1 MVPSIIWILISL
13 TLILIGVS
21 AYYFSKH
28 FKGGNSER
36 KDDLSLSLF
45 LEQQELPSVLFDGKT
60 YKAIDANQMALQLF
74 AIYQRSLL
82 KAFSFADFFAEELSE
97 SEIKF
102 LLVAAENGG
111 LTRQSIKC
119 KNRNGDILSL
129 IISMIRFKN
138 GDFICKFDHEIVKE
152 EAVPEK
158 STNNVVGNTIASDS
172 VETVEEAHKIDI
184 QPTIKKNES
193 EPIAYDADSIK
204 DDTNA
209 VAVID
214 IFQRFIEVNEHFA
227 YITGYSVEELKKIS
241 LQDLIHP
248 THSVI
253 HQKWLSDLV
262 KGVSAVSSVER
273 SIITKSRKK
282 AVVDLMAAFLPSRNV
297 IFITAFDNTDS
308 RKTID
313 NLLSNRENLIELVE
327 NTGESIMSLNAIGL
341 VTVING
347 QAKKLFRDCYE
358 VLIEEGD
365 NLINKLK
372 PGFKQLWVGRIQS
385 VLKGETINYN
395 DSHEALGVFTFY
407 EVMLYPMKNELGLI
421 TGISFSARDIT
432 DRLHKEEELRL
443 AKEKAEAATAA
454 KSEFLAVMSHEIRTP
469 LNGLIGISELLNN
482 TRLDEQQK
490 EFVDIMRL
498 SGEALLQV
506 INDILDFSKIEAN
519 KMQLEEAPFHIADV
533 IEETVDILS
542 AKAKEKGLTIESNI
556 ALNVPE
562 AIIGD
567 KARLR
572 QVMMNLVGNAIKFT
586 EKGKIVIEVES
597 EGNGEEMMLKF
608 LVRDTGMGMTQEQ
621 MDVAFNAFTQAD
633 QSTFRKYGGTGLGL
647 TICKTLVNLMG
658 GKIWANS
665 VVGRGSD
672 FYFTI
677 QTKETKIVETKVK
690 DSRPI
695 GTTSEKPNFEM
706 GKQLPAKILLV
717 EDNEINRLLAS
728 KLFNRI
734 GYQIDSVNDG
744 SDAVTAVSKNSY
756 DVVFMDI
763 QMNGMDGFEATK
775 MIRSKFGNAGPV
787 IIAMT
792 AFASPEDRKACL
804 DAGMD
809 DYVSKPITI
818 DDLERMLVKW
828 VKNPNPEVVIQNT
841 KSVSTKKPVVP
852 KTDTLDLSVVKRLVD
867 IGKASDK
874 NFTAQ
879 LLEMFALQV
888 PKLISIINDALNT
901 NDFDT
906 VWKTAHKLK
915 GTCLNIGAV
924 KLSALCKEMEAKGRS
939 KDSSGLKGIAL
950 QLEIEFKAAVKDLGE
965 VFLANL

>member
-1 MVPSIIWILISL
+1 MASSIIWILVVF
-13 TLILIGVS
+13 TLVIIGLS
-21 AYYFSKH
+21 AYFFSKH
-28 FKGGNSER
+28 FGKKKGAVDE
-36 KDDLSLSLF
+36 DLSLSLF
-45 LEQQELPSVLFDGKT
+45 LEQQELPSVLFSANGFVAK
-60 YKAIDANQMALQLF
+60 DANQMALQLF
-74 AIYQRSLL
+74 AIYQRSIL
-82 KAFSFADFFAEELSE
+82 KDLTFADFFDENLSSE
-97 SEIKF
+97 EIKF
-102 LLVAAENGG
+102 LLIAGENGG

-119 KNRNGDILSL
+119 KNRNGHLL
-129 IISMIRFKN
+129 PLVISMVQFKN
-138 GDFICKFDHEIVKE
+138 GDFICKFDHPVTKPVEMPVQG
-152 EAVPEK
+152 
-158 STNNVVGNTIASDS
+158 NGNVVGNSIEDIEKDRKSESIHS
-172 VETVEEAHKIDI
+172 VENTHFHLDRVQLPLDVE
-184 QPTIKKNES
+184 
-193 EPIAYDADSIK
+193 SIK
-204 DDTNA
+204 DDSNA

-214 IFQRFIEVNEHFA
+214 VFQRFVDVNEHFA
-227 YITGYSVEELKKIS
+227 HITGYTVEELKRIT

-248 THSVI
+248 SHAVI

-262 KGVSAVSSVER
+262 KGVSTVSSVER
-273 SIITKSRKK
+273 SIITKNRKK
-282 AVVDLMAAFLPSRNV
+282 AVVDLMAAFLPSKNV

-308 RKTID
+308 KKTID

-341 VTVING
+341 ITVINS
-347 QAKKLFRDCYE
+347 QAKKLFHDCYE
-358 VLIEEGD
+358 VQVDEGD

-372 PGFKQLWVGRIQS
+372 AGYKQLWVGRIQS
-385 VLKGETINYN
+385 VLKGETINFN
-395 DSHEALGVFTFY
+395 DSHDEHGVFTFY

-432 DRLHKEEELRL
+432 DRLQKEEELRV

-519 KMQLEEAPFHIADV
+519 KMQLEAAPFHVADV
-533 IEETVDILS
+533 IDETIDILS
-542 AKAKEKGLTIESNI
+542 AKAKEKGLLLTSSI

-586 EKGKIVIEVES
+586 ERGKIIIEVIAE
-597 EGNGEEMMLKF
+597 NINNDLFLKF
-608 LVRDTGMGMTQEQ
+608 KVSDSGMGMSQDQ
-621 MDVAFNAFTQAD
+621 IDIAFNAFTQAD
-633 QSTFRKYGGTGLGL
+633 KSTFRKYGGTGLGL
-647 TICKTLVNLMG
+647 TICKTLVGLMG
-658 GKIWANS
+658 GRIWAES
-665 VVGRGSD
+665 EVGKGSD

-677 QTKETKIVETKVK
+677 KTQETKIVETKVK
-690 DSRPI
+690 GPRPVSQA
-695 GTTSEKPNFEM
+695 SERPNFEM

-728 KLFNRI
+728 KLFSRI

-744 SDAVTAVSKNSY
+744 SDAVLAVSRTKY

-763 QMNGMDGFEATK
+763 QMGGMDGFEATK
-775 MIRSKFGNAGPV
+775 RIRSQLGNAGPI

-792 AFASPEDRKACL
+792 AFASPEDRKACI

-828 VKNPNPEVVIQNT
+828 VKNPNPEVVI
-841 KSVSTKKPVVP
+841 KSSVSHAPTVNHVSEN
-852 KTDTLDLSVVKRLVD
+852 LDLSIVKRLVE
-867 IGKASDK
+867 IGKASDR

-888 PKLISIINDALNT
+888 PRLINEIDSAININDL
-901 NDFDT
+901 DT
-906 VWKTAHKLK
+906 VWKAAHKLK
-915 GTCLNIGAV
+915 GTCMNIGAI
-924 KLSALCKEMEAKGRS
+924 KLSAICKELESKGRV
-939 KDSSGLKGIAL
+939 KDNTGLKGLAL